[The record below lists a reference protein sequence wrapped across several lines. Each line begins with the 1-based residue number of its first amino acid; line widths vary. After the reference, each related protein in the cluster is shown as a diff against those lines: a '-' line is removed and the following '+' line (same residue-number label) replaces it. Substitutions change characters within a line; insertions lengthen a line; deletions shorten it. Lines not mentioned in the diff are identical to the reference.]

1 LTDRSR
7 VCRFGAACAVVS
19 ISIAVRFH
27 HVLAAALLSLVVAAS
42 GAAYAQA
49 RPADE
54 TQREQAFVEGLRRED
69 PASADRYVALRDA
82 RAEAIAE
89 LRRVEAQYNAA
100 GADLRAIFTRPL
112 VQARRK
118 YAETS
123 LALLDFYDERDRA
136 TVKRYQGEIERI
148 NALSE
153 ERSRMR
159 ADLEKL
165 KAP

>member
-1 LTDRSR
+1 M
-7 VCRFGAACAVVS
+7 
-19 ISIAVRFH
+19 
-27 HVLAAALLSLVVAAS
+27 VVAAPV
-42 GAAYAQA
+42 GAQA
-49 RPADE
+49 QTRSADE

-69 PASADRYVALRDA
+69 PASADRYVGLRDA

-89 LRRVEAQYNAA
+89 LRRIEAQYNAA
-100 GADLRAIFTRPL
+100 GSDLRALFSRPL

-136 TVKRYQGEIERI
+136 TVKRYQAEIERI
-148 NALSE
+148 NALGE
-153 ERSRMR
+153 ERSRAR

-165 KAP
+165 RGQDR

>member
-1 LTDRSR
+1 
-7 VCRFGAACAVVS
+7 
-19 ISIAVRFH
+19 VRFH

-42 GAAYAQA
+42 GVASAQS
-49 RPADE
+49 RPPDE
-54 TQREQAFVEGLRRED
+54 AQREQAFVEGLRRED

-82 RAEAIAE
+82 RTEAIAE

-100 GADLRAIFTRPL
+100 GSDLRAIFTRPL
-112 VQARRK
+112 LQARRK

-165 KAP
+165 RAP

>member
-1 LTDRSR
+1 MTGGAW
-7 VCRFGAACAVVS
+7 VCRSGAACAVVS

-27 HVLAAALLSLVVAAS
+27 HVLAAALLTLVVAAS
-42 GAAYAQA
+42 GAAHAQA
-49 RPADE
+49 RPTDDA
-54 TQREQAFVEGLRRED
+54 QREQAFVDALRRED
-69 PASADRYVALRDA
+69 SASADRYVALRDA

-89 LRRVEAQYNAA
+89 LRRIETQYNAA
-100 GADLRAIFTRPL
+100 GAELRAVFTRSL
-112 VQARRK
+112 LQARRK

-165 KAP
+165 KSP